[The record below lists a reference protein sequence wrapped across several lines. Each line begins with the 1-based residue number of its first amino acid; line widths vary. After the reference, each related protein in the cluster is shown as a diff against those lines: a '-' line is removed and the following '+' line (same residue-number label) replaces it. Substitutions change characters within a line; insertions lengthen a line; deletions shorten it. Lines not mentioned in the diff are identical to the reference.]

1 MLLFE
6 KKMTKCVQ
14 IGRKGALPS
23 AGRGFLIGSPGSGT
37 CLSDD
42 IFQLFFHV
50 VYNAVNFF

>member
-14 IGRKGALPS
+14 IGKKGALPS

-37 CLSDD
+37 CLSED
-42 IFQLFFHV
+42 IVQLLFTQLITT
-50 VYNAVNFF
+50 

>member
-14 IGRKGALPS
+14 IGKKGALPS
-23 AGRGFLIGSPGSGT
+23 VGRGFLIGSPGSGT

-42 IFQLFFHV
+42 IVQLFFHALNNV
-50 VYNAVNFF
+50 VKIF